1 MIITTEMKLH
11 HSVECN
17 TLCCDMYLTT
27 IRRKGFQDFSF
38 VEQNLS
44 RSQCN
49 FDPDTEYRYIQMD
62 VTELKCAVVKYKFSD
77 KE

>member
-1 MIITTEMKLH
+1 
-11 HSVECN
+11 
-17 TLCCDMYLTT
+17 MYLTT

-77 KE
+77 KEWQILVNNYL